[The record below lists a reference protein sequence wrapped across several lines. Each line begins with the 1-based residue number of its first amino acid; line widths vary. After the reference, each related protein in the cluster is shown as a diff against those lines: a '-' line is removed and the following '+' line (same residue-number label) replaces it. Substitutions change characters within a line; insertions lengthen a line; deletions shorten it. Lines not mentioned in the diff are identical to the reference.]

1 MCSVVDRMWT
11 MPHDLPVLNDL
22 LIILIASVP
31 IAFAFKRLRLPAI
44 AGFMITGIA
53 IGPYGLGFIAEVE
66 AIEVLAEIGVVLLLF
81 TIGLEFSLRRILHMR
96 RLVVWGGGL
105 QVLVTVGV
113 TAAAAVAVGLP
124 MNHAVF
130 AGFLV
135 ALSSTAIVL
144 KTYMDQGETD
154 APHGR
159 VAIGVLLFQDLV
171 IVPMMLLVPILSGTK
186 GSSALGIA
194 TTLGA
199 AVLAVVAIV
208 FVARAVMPFLL
219 HHVVRLRTPEV
230 FVIFI
235 VIVSLGTS
243 WVTARA
249 GLSLALGAFIAG
261 LVLSESEYS
270 HQIVADI
277 LPFRDVFNSVF
288 FISIGMLLS
297 LGALASTWPIV
308 LGLVVTL
315 VVTKALVAAGV
326 VRALGY
332 SMRVAVIAGLGLA
345 QIGEFSFVLAKVGLA
360 EGLLTAES
368 YQVFL
373 GTAIVSMI
381 VTPFLMKA
389 APAAGYRVQAL
400 ISPDSLLEA
409 SMLPDNEGQGYTDH
423 VVIVGYG
430 INGRNVARVLR
441 SINIRYK
448 VLELN
453 PEAVRLAREH
463 GEVIGY
469 GDATRSEVLRHT
481 GVERAR
487 ILVIAIADPV
497 ASRHVVH
504 QARQMNP
511 GLHIIVRTRYMSEL
525 EELHQLGADQ
535 VIPEEFETSL
545 EISARVLAAYGF
557 PRITARRH
565 KDRLRREG
573 YQALRDT
580 SYAETDLGS
589 LSDVLESSIT
599 ETLALDDTSQAVGKR
614 IGELDLR
621 RLTGATIIAVHRLGD
636 TEVNPGPD
644 FALAPGDALVLLGS
658 PEQIDLAVAQLVG
671 LRGADVKT

>member
-1 MCSVVDRMWT
+1 VVDLIRT
-11 MPHDLPVLNDL
+11 VPHDLPVLNDL

-31 IAFAFKRLRLPAI
+31 IAFAFKQLRLPTI
-44 AGFMITGIA
+44 AGFMMTGIA
-53 IGPYGLGFIAEVE
+53 IGPYGLGLIADVA

-105 QVLVTVGV
+105 QVVVTVGV
-113 TAAAAVAVGLP
+113 TAAAAAAVGMP
-124 MNHAVF
+124 ANQAVF

-159 VAIGVLLFQDLV
+159 VAIGILLFQDLV

-186 GSSALGIA
+186 GTSPLGIA
-194 TTLGA
+194 TTLGT
-199 AVLAVVAIV
+199 AVFAVVANV

-243 WVTARA
+243 WITAQA

-308 LGLVVTL
+308 LGLVVAL
-315 VVTKALVAAGV
+315 IVAKALVAAGV
-326 VRALGY
+326 VRVLGY
-332 SMRVAVIAGLGLA
+332 SIRVAVIAGLGLA

-360 EGLLTAES
+360 EGLLSATT

-373 GTAIVSMI
+373 GTAILSMI

-409 SMLPDNEGQGYTDH
+409 SMLPEGEGQGFSNH

-469 GDATRSEVLRHT
+469 GDATRAEVLRHT

-504 QARQMNP
+504 LARQMNP
-511 GLHIIVRTRYMSEL
+511 DLHIIVRTRYMSEL
-525 EELHQLGADQ
+525 EELHQLGANQ

-557 PRITARRH
+557 PRITTRRH

-589 LSDVLESSIT
+589 LSDVLESAIT
-599 ETLALDDTSQAVGKR
+599 ETLALDDASMAAGKR
-614 IGELDLR
+614 IGQLDLR

-644 FALAPGDALVLLGS
+644 FELAAGDALVLLGS
-658 PEQIDLAVAQLVG
+658 PEQIDLAVAHLVG
-671 LRGADVKT
+671 APGTSALG